1 MSFRK
6 RLLCSEISLLLSA
19 GLVLTTVPES
29 ASAQLPLYTCRPNTT
44 GDGWICDSTGPAEP
58 GNTADGT
65 DRYNSD
71 NAVLPQAPQA
81 DVQQPPLA
89 PVFPVEDEATAVGI
103 DAVTPQVPAPLQQES
118 TALQQGITQPVIDVR
133 GIVVPVSDHELDWI
147 PRESLTAEQLQG
159 VTSNCCGAFID
170 PNVGVSDYS
179 ADPATAETLFRA
191 NTGFEQISQNLITID
206 GDVVVQQ
213 GYRTVIN
220 DNTTSIDRDANTILM
235 DGNVEFREPGLLLLG
250 TSAFIDSD
258 ANANRIT
265 SAQYVL
271 HDYGAHGQA
280 ESIVYNSDSGVVSIE
295 NGEFSRCEPGS
306 NFWKLEADTII
317 LDQTEN
323 RGYAS
328 NVKLRLGEV
337 PIFYYPFTLPFP
349 LGDES
354 VSGFLAPS
362 TGSTR
367 SGGFD
372 FELPYYFKLAPHYD
386 ATLSPRHISDRGT
399 MVGLEARYLA
409 SWSMNTLNMS
419 SLSGDNLFDPATAN
433 IPGSD
438 SPIAEDRWFIGYE
451 HSGRLGRNF
460 TTFIDYNHV
469 SDEDYFY
476 DLGSNGLNLTS
487 RTHLNRRGALN
498 FYSEYL
504 RAGINVQRIQVIDP
518 FIAAASLSRPYDRL
532 PQFHF
537 ESDTYLAAGFRV
549 GIRGEITS
557 FDRNLDEARLSTTQ
571 LSNGA
576 LVKGERINLEPEIS
590 WSIENPGWFV
600 RSTAKYKHMEYKL
613 DKQAT
618 GTPDDPDLGVGVYSV
633 DGGLVFER
641 EMTRGTG
648 GWTQTLE
655 PRVYY
660 LYSEFEDQSQLPLF
674 DTSELNF
681 SFSQLFR
688 DDRFSGGDRSADA
701 DQATVAITSRILNP
715 AGKETARVS
724 IGQIQYFEDRLV
736 SLSNPLQTWLPR
748 YSPLTNNSALAG
760 EVAFTLGSNWRFNSD
775 LQWNEDTQEIDEG
788 SIQLRYQRDND
799 HLFNVAYRY
808 RSLVNTPYF
817 TLPGR
822 VDPRIKQT
830 DISGIWPVNAN
841 WKLLARWNYD
851 HSNSRNLESFAG
863 IEWSNCCAT
872 IRLIGREW
880 VDEDELFLPNIE
892 PNRGIF
898 VQFTLNGLGNL
909 TGGGLSNLLSDGIWG
924 FRETEYGQ

>member
-6 RLLCSEISLLLSA
+6 RLLCSEMSLLLSA
-19 GLVLTTVPES
+19 GLVLTALPES
-29 ASAQLPLYTCRPNTT
+29 ADAQLPLYTCRPNAA
-44 GDGWICDSTGPAEP
+44 GDGWICDSTDPAAS
-58 GNTADGT
+58 GNTADGIN
-65 DRYNSD
+65 RYNSD
-71 NAVLPQAPQA
+71 NAVLPRAPQA
-81 DVQQPPLA
+81 DVQQPTVA
-89 PVFPVEDEATAVGI
+89 PEIQDEVEATAV
-103 DAVTPQVPAPLQQES
+103 DADVVTTQDQLPLQPE
-118 TALQQGITQPVIDVR
+118 TDTR
-133 GIVVPVSDHELDWI
+133 EIVVPVSDHELDWI

-159 VTSNCCGAFID
+159 VASSCCGAFID
-170 PNVGVSDYS
+170 PSVDVSNDN

-191 NTGFEQISQNLITID
+191 NTGFEQISQNLVTIG

-220 DNTTSIDRDANTILM
+220 DDTTSIDRETNTIQM

-250 TSAFIDSD
+250 TSAFIDRDDNS
-258 ANANRIT
+258 NRVT

-271 HDYGAHGQA
+271 HGYDAHGQA

-295 NGEFSRCEPGS
+295 NGKFSRCEPGS
-306 NFWKLEADTII
+306 NFWKLEADSIT
-317 LDQTEN
+317 LNQTQN

-399 MVGLEARYLA
+399 MIGLEARYLA
-409 SWSMNTLNMS
+409 SWSMNTLNLS
-419 SLSGDNLFDPATAN
+419 SLSGDNLFDPATVN

-438 SPIAEDRWFIGYE
+438 SPPREDRWFIGYE
-451 HSGRLGRNF
+451 HSGRIGRNF
-460 TTFIDYNHV
+460 TTFVDYNSV
-469 SDEDYFY
+469 SDDDYFY

-504 RAGINVQRIQVIDP
+504 RAGVNVQRIQVIDP
-518 FIAAASLSRPYDRL
+518 FISAASLSLPYDRL

-557 FDRNLDEARLSTTQ
+557 FDRNLDKARLSATQ
-571 LSNGA
+571 LANGA
-576 LVKGERINLEPEIS
+576 LANGERINLEPEIN
-590 WSIENPGWFV
+590 WSLENPGWFL
-600 RSTAKYKHMEYKL
+600 RSTAKYKHTEYRL
-613 DKQAT
+613 EDQAI
-618 GTPDDPDLGVGVYSV
+618 GTSDDPDVGVGIYSV

-641 EMTRGTG
+641 EMSRGTG

-660 LYSEFEDQSQLPLF
+660 LYSEYEDQSLLPLF

-681 SFSQLFR
+681 SFNQLFR
-688 DDRFSGGDRSADA
+688 DDRFSGGDRIADA

-724 IGQIQYFEDRLV
+724 IGQIQYFDDRLV
-736 SLSNPLQTWLPR
+736 DLSNPLRTWAPR
-748 YSPLTNNSALAG
+748 YSPSNNSSALVG

-775 LQWNEDTQEIDEG
+775 LQWNEDTEEVDEG
-788 SIQLRYQRDND
+788 SIQLRYHRDND

-808 RSLVNTPYF
+808 RSLVNTPYYV
-817 TLPGR
+817 LPGR